1 MRTADRYRDLRTGY
15 YRRLEIGV
23 GVAVALHVLVFA
35 LAPPYVPR
43 PFRLRHDQPL
53 RLVVAGLPSLSTAP
67 VPGPPAPRTA
77 ERPKAVTP
85 PPPSAFVK
93 AEQLEPAPTR
103 SPAPPAATPATSPA
117 TSAPQGAG
125 SGAAESDTPPVFY
138 EYDTA
143 PRIVKRVEPEYPLSA
158 RATGAQ
164 GTVIIDVN
172 VDETGRLLR
181 AWVAQATAP
190 EALVQAAL
198 DAVYQFEFSPGR
210 MGAHPVKCTVAI
222 PFHFTLTKT

>member
-1 MRTADRYRDLRTGY
+1 MRTADRYRELRTGY

-23 GVAVALHVLVFA
+23 GVALALHVLVFA

-43 PFRLRHDQPL
+43 PFRLRQDEPL
-53 RLVVAGLPSLSTAP
+53 RLVVAGLPFLSTAP
-67 VPGPPAPRTA
+67 VPGPPAPRA
-77 ERPKAVTP
+77 PEMPRAVAP
-85 PPPSAFVK
+85 PSPSAFVK
-93 AEQLEPAPTR
+93 SEQLEPAPAR
-103 SPAPPAATPATSPA
+103 SPAPPAATPAPTA
-117 TSAPQGAG
+117 AAGAG

-143 PRIVKRVEPEYPLSA
+143 PRIVKRVEPEYPLAA
-158 RATGAQ
+158 RAAGAQ

-198 DAVYQFEFSPGR
+198 DAVYQFEFSPGK
-210 MGAHPVKCTVAI
+210 MGAHPVTCTVAI

>member
-1 MRTADRYRDLRTGY
+1 MRMADRYRDLRSGY

-23 GVAVALHVLVFA
+23 GVALALHVLVFA

-43 PFRLRHDQPL
+43 PFQLPHDQSL

-67 VPGPPAPRTA
+67 VAGPPAPRATETSRA
-77 ERPKAVTP
+77 APP

-93 AEQLEPAPTR
+93 PEQLEPAPAR
-103 SPAPPAATPATSPA
+103 SPAPPSAAPA
-117 TSAPQGAG
+117 TSATAGTG
-125 SGAAESDTPPVFY
+125 SGVAESDTPPVFY
-138 EYDTA
+138 EYDAA
-143 PRIVKRVEPEYPLSA
+143 PRIVKRVEPQYPLAA
-158 RATGAQ
+158 RIAGAQ

-172 VDETGRLLR
+172 VDETGKLLR

-198 DAVYQFEFSPGR
+198 DAVYQFEFSPGK